1 MQMLARVGVYAGSFD
16 PITKGHLAL
25 ISVGSSLFDELIILV
40 ANNPKKKYLFSLEQR
55 MTLVNGA
62 IGEIQNPNTPIT
74 NLRVESMGAGST
86 ARHAKTLG
94 ANFLLRGMRNGK
106 DFEDEQELDF
116 INRKLNPDLQTIYLF
131 TSKDLGEISSSSV
144 KALMS
149 ISAEDVAEEMVTKNV
164 YTALLKEFK

>member
-1 MQMLARVGVYAGSFD
+1 MQSRIGVYAGSFD

-25 ISVGSSLFDELIILV
+25 ISVGSSLFDELIVLV
-40 ANNPKKKYLFSLEQR
+40 ANNPKKKYLFSTTQR
-55 MTLVNGA
+55 LLLVKDA
-62 IGEIQNPNTPIT
+62 IKEIQEHILT
-74 NLRVESMGAGST
+74 NVRVELMEVGST
-86 ARHAKTLG
+86 ARHAKALG

-106 DFEDEQELDF
+106 DFEEEREIDF

-149 ISAEDVAEEMVTKNV
+149 ISARDVVEEMVTRNV
-164 YTALLKEFK
+164 YRALLGEFECQ